1 MHTDRPEK
9 PAPGGVGVGD
19 AVIIRAN
26 ASGNV
31 CDCPAAGRSPPS
43 GRTVETLFDGVF
55 IGGAE
60 GSGASV
66 VSTSCLDPR
75 LGRVVPH
82 SMRARW
88 WRSLLRP
95 AEPSIPEILAGCQT
109 SPPPT
114 PEVPPL
120 PRGGVR
126 WTVVMLLERASV
138 RRGGCALVGNDPE
151 GGARLGVVDSGRA
164 AALHVKASVTRS
176 DQARP
181 TANGHPWPPRS
192 FGTAHAHPR
201 TSRWAGNQ
209 QLREPVAEKPAEG
222 RASEQRGD
230 KGQSA
235 HTEYPLR
242 HGTWHGCGAR
252 PSRRGRRI
260 RRRPAS
266 EGTGR
271 ARRRRGWRR
280 AAPPGPRGR
289 RRHRGSP
296 R

>member
-43 GRTVETLFDGVF
+43 ERAVETLSDGVF

-75 LGRVVPH
+75 LGRVPH
-82 SMRARW
+82 SMQAWW

-95 AEPSIPEILAGCQT
+95 AEPSIPEILAGCQM

-120 PRGGVR
+120 PWGGVR
-126 WTVVMLLERASV
+126 WPVVMLLERASV
-138 RRGGCALVGNDPE
+138 RRGWCALVRSDPE

-164 AALHVKASVTRS
+164 ATLHVKASVTRS
-176 DQARP
+176 DQTRP
-181 TANGHPWPPRS
+181 TGNGHPWPPRS

-201 TSRWAGNQ
+201 SSRWAGNR
-209 QLREPVAEKPAEG
+209 QLWEPVAEKPAED
-222 RASEQRGD
+222 RASERRGQRAVRPHRMSSQARD
-230 KGQSA
+230 LAWLWCSTESPWATNTSA
-235 HTEYPLR
+235 TSVGGNRPCSTTP
-242 HGTWHGCGAR
+242 GVAPSSAAR
-252 PSRRGRRI
+252 P
-260 RRRPAS
+260 A
-266 EGTGR
+266 
-271 ARRRRGWRR
+271 
-280 AAPPGPRGR
+280 
-289 RRHRGSP
+289 GSSTTP
-296 R
+296 W